1 MMTTIVNEQALEAQV
16 AEAQAAELRAKSEAK
31 TARSRARARARA
43 EAKAVR
49 ERASED
55 AKVYKQFNTIL
66 DDLLANDLVIQQLR
80 VKRISEAKARI
91 LLGPYAMQQA
101 REQICEQPRR
111 ERMFSERKQKV
122 IKTEDL
128 EKDTEDICILC
139 LEKHKLKD
147 SIMTSCNH
155 MFGFECFQ
163 QFMNS
168 NVNYN
173 KNCPMCRKPDYCLT
187 SFKDIKQPTSK
198 NNTPQPAH
206 EPANEPAHEPA
217 NEPKILYRKSKT
229 FFL

>member
-1 MMTTIVNEQALEAQV
+1 MTTIVNVHAVEAQA
-16 AEAQAAELRAKSEAK
+16 AEAQAAELRAKAVAK
-31 TARSRARARARA
+31 AARSRARA
-43 EAKAVR
+43 EAKAAR

-55 AKVYKQFNTIL
+55 AKVYKQFNIIL

-80 VKRISEAKARI
+80 VKRISKAKARI

-111 ERMFSERKQKV
+111 ERMFSERTQKV

-128 EKDTEDICILC
+128 EKETEDICILC
-139 LEKHKLKD
+139 LDKHKLKD
-147 SIMTSCNH
+147 SIVTSCNH

-163 QFMNS
+163 TFINS

-187 SFKDIKQPTSK
+187 SFNATPTSK
-198 NNTPQPAH
+198 PPTCKNDTPH
-206 EPANEPAHEPA
+206 PAHEPA

>member
-1 MMTTIVNEQALEAQV
+1 MTTIVNEQAVEAQV
-16 AEAQAAELRAKSEAK
+16 AEAQAAELRAKAVAK
-31 TARSRARARARA
+31 AARSRARA

-55 AKVYKQFNTIL
+55 AKVYKLFNTIL

-80 VKRISEAKARI
+80 VKRISKAKARI

-101 REQICEQPRR
+101 RQQICELPRR
-111 ERMFSERKQKV
+111 ERLFSERKLKV

-187 SFKDIKQPTSK
+187 SFNDIKQPTSK

-206 EPANEPAHEPA
+206 EPANEP
-217 NEPKILYRKSKT
+217 NILYRKSKT

>member
-1 MMTTIVNEQALEAQV
+1 MMTTNDNEQA
-16 AEAQAAELRAKSEAK
+16 AEAKAAEAKVAELRAKAVAK
-31 TARSRARARARA
+31 AARERARA
-43 EAKAVR
+43 EAKAAR
-49 ERASED
+49 ERAIED
-55 AKVYKQFNTIL
+55 AKVYKQFNIIL
-66 DDLLANDLVIQQLR
+66 DDLLANDLVIEQLR
-80 VKRISEAKARI
+80 VKRISKSKARI

-111 ERMFSERKQKV
+111 ERMFSERTQKV

-128 EKDTEDICILC
+128 EKYTEDICILC

-198 NNTPQPAH
+198 PPTCKNDTPQP
-206 EPANEPAHEPA
+206 PPA